1 MPDPGHYYLVSENSL
16 VLTNQILYWDL
27 FWVKGY
33 THFSYWITVKYQ
45 TVRKSHL
52 MFHKVNNSLS
62 TSGSSFPVALE
73 VFVQN
78 VFNEHIIYFETAL

>member
-1 MPDPGHYYLVSENSL
+1 
-16 VLTNQILYWDL
+16 
-27 FWVKGY
+27 
-33 THFSYWITVKYQ
+33 
-45 TVRKSHL
+45 